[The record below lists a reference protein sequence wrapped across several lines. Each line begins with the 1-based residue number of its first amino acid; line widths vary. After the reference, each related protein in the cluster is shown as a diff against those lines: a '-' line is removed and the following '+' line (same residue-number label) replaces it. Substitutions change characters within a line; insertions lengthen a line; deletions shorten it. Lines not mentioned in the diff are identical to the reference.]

1 MSEFTG
7 ALLKGL
13 GELGVEAT
21 AEQAGRLE
29 RFAGLLLKWNRVYNL
44 TAIRSPQE
52 VLSHHL
58 LDCAAIVPH
67 LEALCPQSASV
78 LDVGSGGGLPSVPLA
93 VLKPGWR
100 ISAVDAVK
108 KKTVFLTQAAIALKL
123 TNFKAYH
130 ARVETLS
137 GQWDLITSR
146 AFSCLA
152 DFVRLTDNLLSDGGR
167 WAAMKGTVPRDE
179 IAALP
184 QGVAVEKII
193 PLRVPGLCEER
204 HLIVMRKHS

>member
-1 MSEFTG
+1 MSDFTDR
-7 ALLKGL
+7 LMKGL
-13 GELGVEAT
+13 GELGIKASAGQ
-21 AEQAGRLE
+21 AESLE
-29 RFAGLLLKWNRVYNL
+29 RFAQLLLKWNKVYNL
-44 TAIRSPQE
+44 TAIRSPEE

-67 LEALCPQSASV
+67 LEALCPGGASV

-93 VLKPGWR
+93 VLKPDWQ
-100 ISAVDAVK
+100 IAAVDAVK
-108 KKTVFLTQAAIALKL
+108 KKTVFLTQAAITLKL
-123 TNFKAYH
+123 RNFKAYH

-137 GQWDLITSR
+137 GNWDLITSR

-152 DFVRLTDNLLSDGGR
+152 DFVRLTDNLLSAGGR
-167 WAAMKGTVPRDE
+167 WAAMKGAVPREE

-193 PLRVPGLCEER
+193 PLSVPGLCEER
-204 HLIVMRKHS
+204 HLIVMRKLS